1 MRKAWRLVRQS
12 LLNDAFS
19 GEGAR
24 LAGGRWNHRD
34 AAVVYTSGTLALAA
48 LEVFVHLT
56 TRDVKFSLFS
66 VPVEIPDSVALEAVS
81 QKDLPSDWREEPP
94 PDSTKDIGTDW
105 YQRGKTA
112 VLKVPSVIIPE
123 EINYIINPAHKDFK
137 HIKIGKP
144 QPFYLDPRMWKP
156 FR

>member
-34 AAVVYTSGTLALAA
+34 VAVVYTSETLSLTV

-56 TRDVKFSLFS
+56 TIDVKFSLFS
-66 VPVEIPDSVALEAVS
+66 IPVEIPDSVALEELS
-81 QKDLPSDWREEPP
+81 QKDLPANWREEPP
-94 PDSTKDIGTDW
+94 PDSIKDIGTDW
-105 YQRGKTA
+105 YKKGKTA

-123 EINYIINPAHKDFK
+123 EFNYIINPAHKDFR

-144 QPFYLDPRMWKP
+144 QQFFLDPRMWKTS
-156 FR
+156 R